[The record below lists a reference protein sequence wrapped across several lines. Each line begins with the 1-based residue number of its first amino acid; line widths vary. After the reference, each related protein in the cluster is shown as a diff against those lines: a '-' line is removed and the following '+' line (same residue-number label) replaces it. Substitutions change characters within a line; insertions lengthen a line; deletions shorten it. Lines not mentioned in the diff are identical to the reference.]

1 MIIARQTQ
9 NLQDFIPHIPQ
20 RQLREIR
27 TQTVGVMQY
36 GLMALAMFS
45 VSAIAGV
52 VAGVA
57 VGVFG

>member
-1 MIIARQTQ
+1 MIVARQPHS
-9 NLQDFIPHIPQ
+9 LQDFIPYLPQ
-20 RQLREIR
+20 RQLCQIR

-36 GLMALAMFS
+36 GLITLAMFS

-52 VAGVA
+52 VAGVV

>member
-1 MIIARQTQ
+1 MIIARQPQ
-9 NLQDFIPHIPQ
+9 SLEDFIPHLPQ
-20 RQLREIR
+20 RQLRQIR

-36 GLMALAMFS
+36 GLITLAMFS

-52 VAGVA
+52 VAGVV